1 MNKKRQPS
9 HSLSHFIG
17 APMPEKYAIV
27 MFAHN
32 EQDNISQSVNS
43 IFQNCDEQLERLLV
57 IANGCTDNTV
67 AVLQKLQ
74 SNYAKLTVQDLDIGD
89 KCNAWNRY
97 VHEYSVGLSSITHF
111 FVDADV
117 RFTTMA
123 FPKMHSSLRADQ
135 QANAIAGLP
144 FSGRN
149 IAQYTD
155 MVTKGLCLFGNCYG
169 LKVEFITLLR
179 DKKFKLPIGLG
190 WIDSAITKMVNRDVE
205 DISSPKKGKITF
217 NSECGYEFDSLS
229 IFKKSDWTLYINR
242 IIRYRLGKLQEK
254 HLEKIGF
261 TQWPDNLLEIN
272 ALVLEDIRL
281 NSPWYHLLD
290 KKLVANRILK
300 FAKKFTNSV
309 Q

>member
-1 MNKKRQPS
+1 
-9 HSLSHFIG
+9 
-17 APMPEKYAIV
+17 MPEQYAIV

-32 EQDNISQSVNS
+32 EQNNIIHSVNS
-43 IFQNCDEQLERLLV
+43 IFQNSDAQLERLLV
-57 IANGCTDNTV
+57 IANGCTDDTV
-67 AVLQKLQ
+67 AILQQLKT
-74 SNYAKLTVQDLDIGD
+74 SYAKLVIQVLDIGD

-97 VHEYSVGLSSITHF
+97 VHEYSVDSSAVTHF

-117 RFTTMA
+117 RFTAMA
-123 FPKMHSSLRADQ
+123 FPMMSESLRFDS

-169 LKVEFITLLR
+169 LKVEFISLLR

-205 DISSPKKGKITF
+205 DISSPKKGRITF

-261 TQWPDNLLEIN
+261 TQWPENLLEIN

-281 NSPWYHLLD
+281 NSPWYHFLD
-290 KKLVANRILK
+290 KKLVVNRILK